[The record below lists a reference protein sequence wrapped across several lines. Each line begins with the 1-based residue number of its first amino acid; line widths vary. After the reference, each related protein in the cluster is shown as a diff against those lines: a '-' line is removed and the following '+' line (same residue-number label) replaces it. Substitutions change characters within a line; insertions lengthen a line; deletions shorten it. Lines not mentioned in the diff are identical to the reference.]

1 MYGKTRNVKMQKL
14 NNSRCGKSGFTLV
27 ELSIVMTLLVIV
39 TAMIVSFSVLMNK
52 FSSQSKAEYDFLEE
66 YATLKE
72 ELSTWIAE
80 NDISGA
86 EFVITMN
93 GQILSVDDHGNQ
105 AYFANEVL
113 TLGTPGEGHNT
124 AFEQIKEIRFNKNDK
139 LIKCSVTS
147 QTRNGFS
154 LVEVVIALSIIV
166 IVSAAALSI
175 IFSSIATRANA
186 VNKTRAINF
195 ADNVWECFKAA
206 DDEDQFTSFVKFSE
220 GIDLDGMGTYFYISE
235 ENNFTAR
242 IYVDFDTDRDEFEIE
257 VFDQDGEEIIS
268 FDYTKGVEK

>member
-80 NDISGA
+80 NDVSGA
-86 EFVITMN
+86 EFVVMME
-93 GQILSVDDHGNQ
+93 GQMLSVGDHSDQ
-105 AYFANEVL
+105 AIFANGVL
-113 TLGTPGEGHNT
+113 TLGTIGEGHNT

-147 QTRNGFS
+147 QAGQES
-154 LVEVVIALSIIV
+154 
-166 IVSAAALSI
+166 
-175 IFSSIATRANA
+175 
-186 VNKTRAINF
+186 
-195 ADNVWECFKAA
+195 
-206 DDEDQFTSFVKFSE
+206 SFVVS
-220 GIDLDGMGTYFYISE
+220 LRCGTVVGGG
-235 ENNFTAR
+235 EN
-242 IYVDFDTDRDEFEIE
+242 E
-257 VFDQDGEEIIS
+257 
-268 FDYTKGVEK
+268 